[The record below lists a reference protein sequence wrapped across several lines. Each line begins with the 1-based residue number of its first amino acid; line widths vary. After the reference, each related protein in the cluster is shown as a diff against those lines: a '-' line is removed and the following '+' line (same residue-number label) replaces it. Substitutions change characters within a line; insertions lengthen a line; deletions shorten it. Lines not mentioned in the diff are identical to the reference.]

1 MWLAL
6 AVGEMMAEGSVGWK
20 AGVLGSSVVE
30 FGRILG
36 TVE

>member
-1 MWLAL
+1 MAL
-6 AVGEMMAEGSVGWK
+6 AVGEMMAEAQMGWK
-20 AGVLGSSVVE
+20 ARVLGSLVVE

>member
-1 MWLAL
+1 MAP
-6 AVGEMMAEGSVGWK
+6 AVGEMMAEGSMGWK